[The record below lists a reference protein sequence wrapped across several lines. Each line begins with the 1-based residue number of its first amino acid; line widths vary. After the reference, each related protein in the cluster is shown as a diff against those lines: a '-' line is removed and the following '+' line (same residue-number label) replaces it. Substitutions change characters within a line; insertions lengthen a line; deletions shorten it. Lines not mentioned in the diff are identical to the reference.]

1 MGPAPYDVVV
11 APRIGFVSAGD
22 SREPTTWSGTPK
34 GLAQGL
40 EQIGV
45 ELVRLQA
52 APTAVISGLAL
63 RAVAAAR
70 VRPPLDGGL
79 LRAVRRNRDVAIA
92 SREMAALRS
101 RALAHKLGN
110 APRLDGLVQIGTE
123 YRIDSALPFV
133 TFEDRT
139 VPQAA
144 RSPYSFAHRLPADVL
159 ADWHARQRWAYE
171 RAVACCMTSSWGA
184 ESVVRDFG
192 IAAEKVH
199 SVGVGRNHSPPP
211 VEREWTTPKFLFVG
225 MEWERKNGP
234 RVLRVFVR
242 LRERLPEARLDVVG
256 RHPRIDQDGVTAHG
270 VMRLD
275 VPDERRTVERLFQQ
289 ATCFVMPSFQEP
301 SALAFV
307 EAAAAGLPSIGT
319 TEGGSGDLIGDAGRV
334 VDPADD
340 EALLAAMTELSD
352 PGTARELGALGAR
365 RSNLFTWRK
374 VAERTLRALAPPGVE
389 LERLAP
395 FL

>member
-1 MGPAPYDVVV
+1 M
-11 APRIGFVSAGD
+11 
-22 SREPTTWSGTPK
+22 
-34 GLAQGL
+34 
-40 EQIGV
+40 

-123 YRIDSALPFV
+123 YRIDTALPFV

-211 VEREWTTPKFLFVG
+211 V
-225 MEWERKNGP
+225 
-234 RVLRVFVR
+234 
-242 LRERLPEARLDVVG
+242 
-256 RHPRIDQDGVTAHG
+256 
-270 VMRLD
+270 
-275 VPDERRTVERLFQQ
+275 
-289 ATCFVMPSFQEP
+289 
-301 SALAFV
+301 
-307 EAAAAGLPSIGT
+307 
-319 TEGGSGDLIGDAGRV
+319 
-334 VDPADD
+334 
-340 EALLAAMTELSD
+340 
-352 PGTARELGALGAR
+352 
-365 RSNLFTWRK
+365 
-374 VAERTLRALAPPGVE
+374 
-389 LERLAP
+389 
-395 FL
+395 

>member
-1 MGPAPYDVVV
+1 MT
-11 APRIGFVSAGD
+11 AGD
-22 SREPTTWSGTPK
+22 SRDPTTWSGTPK

-40 EQIGV
+40 EEIGV

-52 APTAVISGLAL
+52 APAAVIFDLAL
-63 RAVAAAR
+63 GAVAAAR
-70 VRPPLDGGL
+70 LRPPFDGGL
-79 LRAVRRNRDVAIA
+79 LRAVRRNRNAAIA

-101 RALAHKLGN
+101 RALAHKL
-110 APRLDGLVQIGTE
+110 ASAARLDGLIQIGTE
-123 YRIDSALPFV
+123 YSIVSALPFV

-159 ADWHARQRWAYE
+159 GDWHARQRFAYE
-171 RAVACCMTSSWGA
+171 HAVACCMTSSWGA

-192 IAAEKVH
+192 IAAQQVH
-199 SVGVGRNHSPPP
+199 SVGVGRNHTPPL
-211 VEREWTTPKFLFVG
+211 VERDWTTPRFLFVG

-234 RVLRVFVR
+234 RVLRAFARV
-242 LRERLPEARLDVVG
+242 RERSPEARLDVVG
-256 RHPRIDQDGVTAHG
+256 RHPRIDQGGVTPHG
-270 VMRLD
+270 VLRLD
-275 VPDERRTVERLFQQ
+275 EPDERRAVERLFQR

-319 TEGGSGDLIGDAGRV
+319 TEGGSRDLIGDAGRV

-340 EALLAAMTELSD
+340 EALLAAMIELSD
-352 PGTARELGALGAR
+352 PATASELGARGAR
-365 RSNLFTWRK
+365 RAPLFTWRK

-389 LERLAP
+389 LGRLAP